1 MTALAVTSVRSL
13 FRQSSTRFRIGL
25 KFRCIRSTPIEMQS
39 ISKNDFECLASTGVK
54 TPVAMSSNFRS
65 VRFNFLEADLVRN
78 NFQIARSATAFRD
91 RSRKAVALRAIW
103 KLFRTKSASRKLN
116 LTDLKLEDIATGVF
130 TPVLARHSKSFLLID
145 CISIGVDRMQRNFK
159 PMRKRVELWRKS
171 DLTDVTAKAVI
182 YGVCGGQTG
191 CSQAPGPHL
200 RMIATSSR
208 NTRSSGRG

>member
-1 MTALAVTSVRSL
+1 MNRCTHDRRGLLLGSRGCACTNRWGARRVHRISCRNEVYPTRER
-13 FRQSSTRFRIGL
+13 FGKRPTTQTRWAAFSSPRFSREAKFGPSRFRTA
-25 KFRCIRSTPIEMQS
+25 R
-39 ISKNDFECLASTGVK
+39 GVN
-54 TPVAMSSNFRS
+54 PDEWLGRG
-65 VRFNFLEADLVRN
+65 RH
-78 NFQIARSATAFRD
+78 

-159 PMRKRVELWRKS
+159 PMRRRVELWRKS

-182 YGVCGGQTG
+182 YGVCGGPTG

-200 RMIATSSR
+200 CMIATSR
-208 NTRSSGRG
+208 

>member
-78 NFQIARSATAFRD
+78 NFQIARSATAFLDRWRPRPSHSSGFTPRAVRKRD
-91 RSRKAVALRAIW
+91 GPNLASLEKRGDENAAQRVWVVGRFPKRSR
-103 KLFRTKSASRKLN
+103 
-116 LTDLKLEDIATGVF
+116 
-130 TPVLARHSKSFLLID
+130 
-145 CISIGVDRMQRNFK
+145 
-159 PMRKRVELWRKS
+159 VE
-171 DLTDVTAKAVI
+171 
-182 YGVCGGQTG
+182 
-191 CSQAPGPHL
+191 
-200 RMIATSSR
+200 
-208 NTRSSGRG
+208 